1 MATYRICPIQVGGP
15 VLVPIHI
22 RSAKKARN
30 IQLLLVVGY
39 LWEYDLQLSNPQQS
53 IDISELPE

>member
-1 MATYRICPIQVGGP
+1 MATYRICPIQEGGT
-15 VLVPIHI
+15 VLVPIYI
-22 RSAKKARN
+22 GSAKKARN